1 MTNSAWLKSFQLLS
15 SVLDFVSELSENKD
29 GINKIWGR
37 WSCIVEVRL
46 PHTAS
51 FETLLES
58 ILSTMAYEW
67 PVALVGSRIYD
78 K

>member
-15 SVLDFVSELSENKD
+15 SMLDFVSELSENKD

-51 FETLLES
+51 FETLES

-67 PVALVGSRIYD
+67 PVALVGCRIYD